1 MKDWYAINEMWV
13 SCPYFEDEF
22 AVRGAKAILDIG
34 AHIGAFSLLAASL
47 TRGAYVFAYEPS
59 PSTHRLLLDNI
70 SLNTRITQSA
80 IVPCQ
85 SAVAGTRGVR
95 KLYPAGTTA
104 AGHSLCFGTVE
115 ESAEVQTV
123 TLEDALDENSI
134 RICDFL
140 KLDCEGAEY
149 EILLSS
155 SKSCLRRIKMIAAE
169 CHQVPGQDADQLGR
183 WLTEAGFAVRFR
195 DIPLFSA
202 RFPAYRSF
210 ILLARNRTS
219 S

>member
-1 MKDWYAINEMWV
+1 MKDWYSINEMWV
-13 SCPYFEDEF
+13 SCPYFDDDV
-22 AVRGAKAILDIG
+22 AVQGEKTIVDIG

-47 TRGAYVFAYEPS
+47 TRGARVFAFEPS

-70 SLNTRITQSA
+70 SLNTGITQSA

-85 SAVAGTRGVR
+85 SAVAGTSGVR
-95 KLYPAGTTA
+95 KFYAAGSTA
-104 AGHSLCFGTVE
+104 AGHSLLFRTME
-115 ESAEVQTV
+115 EIAEVQTV

-134 RICDFL
+134 ETCDFL

-155 SKSCLRRIKMIAAE
+155 SESCLRRIKMIAAE
-169 CHQVPGQDADQLGR
+169 CHQVPGEDTDQLRR
-183 WLTEAGFAVRFR
+183 WLTGVGFTVRFR
-195 DIPLFSA
+195 DIPLFST

-210 ILLARNRTS
+210 VLLARNRTG
-219 S
+219 